1 MTNAVLLK
9 DVALVVRDVSSGG
22 CLIESCTPL
31 QVGTVG
37 RLEVEFEGARR
48 FEWFRVARVDKRGER
63 AYVSGV
69 EFLPLAAAGA
79 DSLRSAIGR
88 LRRTTP
94 ELGSTEVT
102 GRSSVDTGNSAREVG
117 EAREKSAS
125 PIADSARKIV
135 DFFRRRQP
143 PTSGSAVAHRGAAA
157 HEGVR
162 GSHKE
167 KTR

>member
-1 MTNAVLLK
+1 MTNAVLLRN
-9 DVALVVRDVSSGG
+9 LPLTVRDVSSSG
-22 CLIESCTPL
+22 CLIESSSPL

-37 RLEVEFEGARR
+37 WLEVEFEGERR
-48 FEWFRVARVDKRGER
+48 FEWFRIARVHTRGES
-63 AYVSGV
+63 AFLAGV
-69 EFLPLAAAGA
+69 EFLPLAAAGS

-94 ELGSTEVT
+94 ELGSTEVA

-117 EAREKSAS
+117 ETPAES
-125 PIADSARKIV
+125 PSQIADSARKIV
-135 DFFRRRQP
+135 DFFRRRSP